1 MLQRIQTVYLLISL
15 VLMGILGFVPL
26 GEIASGTLLYSFGSR
41 GVIADTGTLVYNGW
55 PLLVLLLIIVFLHVF
70 TISKFKN
77 RILQIRLTI
86 INILLMIGFM
96 LVSWY
101 FISASLTQIG
111 EGVYSFKLP
120 MAFPIVAA
128 VLDYLAIRAIGSD
141 EALIRSLD
149 RIR

>member
-1 MLQRIQTVYLLISL
+1 
-15 VLMGILGFVPL
+15 MGVLGFVPL
-26 GEIASGTLLYSFGSR
+26 GEIASGNLLYSFGSR
-41 GVIADTGTLVYNGW
+41 GVIADSGTLVYNGW
-55 PLLVLLLIIVFLHVF
+55 PLLVLLLIIIFLHGF
-70 TISKFKN
+70 TITKFKN

-86 INILLMIGFM
+86 INILLMIGFI

-128 VLDYLAIRAIGSD
+128 VLDYLAIRSIGSD

>member
-15 VLMGILGFVPL
+15 VLMGILGLVPL
-26 GEIASGTLLYSFGSR
+26 GEIASGDLLYSFGSR
-41 GVIADTGTLVYNGW
+41 GVIADSGTLIYNGW
-55 PLLVLLLIIVFLHVF
+55 PLLVLLVIIVFLHGLA
-70 TISKFKN
+70 IAKFKH
-77 RILQIRLTI
+77 RILQIRISI
-86 INILLMIGFM
+86 INILLMIGFL

-111 EGVYSFKLP
+111 DGVYSFKLP
-120 MAFPIVAA
+120 MVFPLVAV